1 MSKTIEMLKKYNP
14 YNEQEKE
21 DIEVILKSEELFG
34 DILTR
39 ENKLCHL
46 TAAAFVVNKEHTK
59 VLCIYHNIYKSWG
72 WVGGHAD
79 GDDDMLYVAQKE
91 TREETSL
98 TKFDVVSEVP
108 ISIEILPVKSHVR
121 KGKYVPCHVHFNIT
135 YLFEANEDDAIHI
148 LEDENSNIGWLRF
161 DELISKSDEPYM
173 IPIYEK
179 IIEKIKQL

>member
-46 TAAAFVVNKEHTK
+46 TASAFVVNKEHTK

-91 TREETSL
+91 TKEETSL

-173 IPIYEK
+173 IPVYEK